1 MIGCIKCRRL
11 AARASRVALGL
22 GLLGAGGFSAR
33 AQTPAPPPPPP
44 PGQVGVEPAVP
55 AFLSLADAIG
65 IAMQGSTQLGIRHAQ
80 LDASRQ
86 ARMASYFALG
96 PNLQA
101 QGVIQKATRT
111 DFDLTSTQFVPTNYE
126 SVITTDN
133 DVLVFGTDEVEQT
146 IPIGDVDETSAFRQL
161 QVSSSIRLFDGLANY
176 YRIGAAHNDVR
187 SDEFDAMYTST
198 VVQQGVI
205 EAYYNLLRAQLLLDV
220 AEDAVGVAQE
230 QLERTQALYDLGSAA
245 RSDVL
250 KSQVQLGQNRLLLV
264 QARNGERL
272 ARTGLVYAMNLF
284 RAPEFSIDT
293 TLATIPQEEI
303 DFQTEVDYARSH
315 RLDVQSL
322 RETESAQGKRVVMA
336 RGPLFPTLDF
346 SYDLSYADQ
355 ESQFRFG
362 AQKTRSRA
370 WALFAN
376 WNVFDRYQ
384 VYANI
389 SQAKASR
396 RIAEYNRR
404 QVELD
409 AVREI
414 RDYVNQL
421 QEARE
426 RYAVARENVARSQE
440 DLRLAQ
446 EKFRV
451 GAGTILDVTTAESD
465 LTSTRASEVQAIVD
479 YRISRAR
486 LNRATGRPLGEL

>member
-1 MIGCIKCRRL
+1 MIGCNRCRGV
-11 AARASRVALGL
+11 AARASLVALCL
-22 GLLGAGGFSAR
+22 GLFGPGGAAR
-33 AQTPAPPPPPP
+33 AQTPEPAPAPP
-44 PGQVGVEPAVP
+44 PGQVGTEPEVP
-55 AFLSLADAIG
+55 STLHLAEAIR
-65 IAMQGSTQLGIRHAQ
+65 IALQGSTTLGIRHAQ
-80 LDASRQ
+80 LDASRK
-86 ARMASYFALG
+86 ARLASYFALG
-96 PNLQA
+96 PNLQV
-101 QGVIQKATRT
+101 QGVVQKATRT
-111 DFDLTSTQFVPTNYE
+111 DFDVVSTQNVPTNFE
-126 SVITTDN
+126 SVLTTDN
-133 DVLVFGTDEVEQT
+133 DILVFGTDEVPVST
-146 IPIGDVDETSAFRQL
+146 DIGDVDETSAFRQF

-176 YRIGAAHNDVR
+176 YRIGAAHDVVQ

-198 VVQQGVI
+198 VVQEGVI

-220 AEDAVGVAQE
+220 AQDAVQVAEE

-284 RAPEFSIDT
+284 RAPEFGIDT
-293 TLATIPQEEI
+293 TLATIPDEEI
-303 DFQTEVDYARSH
+303 DFQAEVDFARSH
-315 RLDVQSL
+315 RFDVQAL
-322 RETESAQGKRVVMA
+322 REAEQAQGKRVVAA
-336 RGPLFPTLDF
+336 RGPLFPSVDF
-346 SYDLSYADQ
+346 SYDLSYNDQ

-362 AQKTRSRA
+362 AQKTRSRS

-376 WNVFDRYQ
+376 WNVFDRYA
-384 VYANI
+384 VYASI
-389 SQAKASR
+389 SQAKANR

-414 RDYVNQL
+414 RDFVNQL

-426 RYAVARENVARSQE
+426 RYAVARENVERSQE

-486 LNRATGRPLGEL
+486 LNRATGRPLADL